1 VNNEIVYDINNLS
14 YTFEANEEL
23 REELIKFLPTGKN
36 LTTQDL
42 LLAYVRKSSEMIAF
56 RKEVEQLSQKL
67 PPLK

>member
-1 VNNEIVYDINNLS
+1 MVYDINNLS
-14 YTFEANEEL
+14 YTFEANTEL
-23 REELIKFLPTGKN
+23 KEELIKFLPTGKN

-42 LLAYVRKSSEMIAF
+42 LIAYVKKSSELIAF